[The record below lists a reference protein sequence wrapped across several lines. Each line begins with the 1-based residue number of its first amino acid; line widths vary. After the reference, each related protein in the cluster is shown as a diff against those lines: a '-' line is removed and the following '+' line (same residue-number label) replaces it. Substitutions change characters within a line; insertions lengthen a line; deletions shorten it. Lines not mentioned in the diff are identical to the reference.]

1 MLMLRRMTALAALA
15 LSLGLTLPGW
25 PAAALAPEPGAVSAA
40 SPSQTV
46 TELAEWAVASGDPN
60 GLPFVIVEKLSAQVF
75 VFDRQGQ
82 PLGSTP
88 ALLGIALG
96 DESTPGIGDRKL
108 SDIAPGERTTPAGR
122 FLAGFGPAAGHGET
136 FWVDFSTALALHPV
150 VTTNRREQRVKRL
163 QSPAS
168 DDNRITYGCI
178 NVSADFYEQVV
189 RRTFEGQR
197 GVVYILPDSKRPDEV
212 FPSLVR

>member
-1 MLMLRRMTALAALA
+1 MLRRTTALAALA
-15 LSLGLTLPGW
+15 LSLGLTLPGRS
-25 PAAALAPEPGAVSAA
+25 AAALAQDAGAGSTA

-46 TELAEWAVASGDPN
+46 TDLAEWAVASGDTN

-75 VFDRQGQ
+75 VFDRQGR

-88 ALLGIALG
+88 ALLGIAPG

-108 SDIAPGERTTPAGR
+108 SDIGIEERTTPAGR

-150 VTTNRREQRVKRL
+150 VSTNRQEQRVKRL

-178 NVSADFYEQVV
+178 NVPTKFYASVI
-189 RRTFEGQR
+189 RPLFSKTT
-197 GVVYILPDSKRPDEV
+197 GVVYILPETKPLKDV
-212 FPSLVR
+212 FTSL